1 MTTAMFTAHSH
12 SAPQPE
18 DAVAAPAKAPRPRRA
33 NPLASTRVQS
43 VLLLVTLLGSWEAA
57 VRFFKVPKH
66 LVPPVSDI
74 GVALWRGLATGPM
87 AKDGFW
93 YHGGVTLAEILLGF
107 FAGGGIGL
115 AIGIVVSQM
124 PKLEA
129 LLEPYV
135 AALQSV
141 PKVAV
146 APIIVVWLGFGISSK
161 VVIICLLTFFPVLV
175 TSIAGFKAVDPDRI
189 DLLRSLS
196 RHAVADLPQGQ
207 VPERAALHLR
217 GSEHGR
223 RVQRGGRG
231 GRRVRRCAGG
241 PGRADPADG
250 GAGRHRRQLRGV
262 RRALGDRHRAHRP
275 AAPRAAAGTALDA
288 GRCLA
293 AHRERLKPPSCGGRF
308 QPCSL
313 VFFASGRRSAGKEWT
328 MLTAT

>member
-1 MTTAMFTAHSH
+1 MTTAMLTSDATRQPGDATAG
-12 SAPQPE
+12 PVQ
-18 DAVAAPAKAPRPRRA
+18 APRPRRA

-43 VLLLVTLLGSWEAA
+43 VLLLITLLGSWEAA
-57 VRFFKVPKH
+57 VRLFKVSKH

-74 GVALWRGLATGPM
+74 GVALWRGLATAPM

-107 FAGGGIGL
+107 FIGSGVGL

-161 VVIICLLTFFPVLV
+161 VMIICLLTFFPVLV
-175 TSIAGFKAVDPDRI
+175 TSIAGFRAVDPDRI

-196 RHAVADLPQGQ
+196 ATPWQIFRKAKFPSALPYVFAGLNMAAAFSVVGAVVGEFVGAQAGLGVLILQMEAQADTG
-207 VPERAALHLR
+207 
-217 GSEHGR
+217 GSFAVCVVLSLIGILLTGLLR
-223 RVQRGGRG
+223 RVQR
-231 GRRVRRCAGG
+231 RVLHWM
-241 PGRADPADG
+241 PADTSQ
-250 GAGRHRRQLRGV
+250 RTV
-262 RRALGDRHRAHRP
+262 N
-275 AAPRAAAGTALDA
+275 
-288 GRCLA
+288 
-293 AHRERLKPPSCGGRF
+293 
-308 QPCSL
+308 
-313 VFFASGRRSAGKEWT
+313 V
-328 MLTAT
+328 

>member
-1 MTTAMFTAHSH
+1 MTTAMFTAP
-12 SAPQPE
+12 AAVQPG
-18 DAVAAPAKAPRPRRA
+18 DVTAQPLRAPRPRRA

-43 VLLLVTLLGSWEAA
+43 ILLLITLLGAWEGA
-57 VRFFKVPKH
+57 VRLFKVPRH

-74 GVALWRGLATGPM
+74 GVALWRGLAAGPM

-107 FAGGGIGL
+107 FVGGGIGL

-146 APIIVVWLGFGISSK
+146 APIIVVWLGFGIGSK

-196 RHAVADLPQGQ
+196 ATPWQIFRKARFPSALPYIFAGLNMAAAFSVVGAVVGEFVGAQAGLGVLILQMEAQADTG
-207 VPERAALHLR
+207 
-217 GSEHGR
+217 GSFAVCVVLSVIGILLTSVLR
-223 RVQRGGRG
+223 RVQR
-231 GRRVRRCAGG
+231 RVLHWM
-241 PGRADPADG
+241 PAD
-250 GAGRHRRQLRGV
+250 
-262 RRALGDRHRAHRP
+262 
-275 AAPRAAAGTALDA
+275 
-288 GRCLA
+288 
-293 AHRERLKPPSCGGRF
+293 
-308 QPCSL
+308 
-313 VFFASGRRSAGKEWT
+313 SAQRT
-328 MLTAT
+328 VNA

>member
-1 MTTAMFTAHSH
+1 MTTALLTPDATAPHD
-12 SAPQPE
+12 P
-18 DAVAAPAKAPRPRRA
+18 AVPAAKAPPRRRA

-43 VLLLVTLLGSWEAA
+43 LLLLVTLLGSWEAA
-57 VRFFKVPKH
+57 VRLFKVPKH

-74 GVALWRGLATGPM
+74 GIALWRGLATGPL

-107 FAGGGIGL
+107 GIGSGIGL

-146 APIIVVWLGFGISSK
+146 APIIVVWLGFGIGSK
-161 VVIICLLTFFPVLV
+161 VMIICLLTFFPVLV

-196 RHAVADLPQGQ
+196 ATPWQIFRKAKFPSALPYIFAGLNMAAAFSVVGAVVGEFVGAQAGLGVLILQMEAQADTGGSFAVCVVLSVIGI
-207 VPERAALHLR
+207 ALTGLL
-217 GSEHGR
+217 R
-223 RVQRGGRG
+223 RVQR
-231 GRRVRRCAGG
+231 RVLHWM
-241 PGRADPADG
+241 PADSSQ
-250 GAGRHRRQLRGV
+250 RTV
-262 RRALGDRHRAHRP
+262 N
-275 AAPRAAAGTALDA
+275 
-288 GRCLA
+288 
-293 AHRERLKPPSCGGRF
+293 
-308 QPCSL
+308 
-313 VFFASGRRSAGKEWT
+313 V
-328 MLTAT
+328 